1 MMQSEE
7 KLYEFAAKE
16 LAYSP
21 RPGLLI
27 KCMTEAEGDE
37 NRGKALYI
45 KTRVKEM
52 KDQDPLFA
60 EREYY
65 LKLFEEY
72 KVANTNRK
80 WEIFSIFQ
88 KRNWEKYGWKKPY

>member
-45 KTRVKEM
+45 KTRVK
-52 KDQDPLFA
+52 
-60 EREYY
+60 
-65 LKLFEEY
+65 
-72 KVANTNRK
+72 
-80 WEIFSIFQ
+80 
-88 KRNWEKYGWKKPY
+88 